1 MYSTIYIFRLVC
13 WTFRY
18 GAVIMCETG
27 ERSRY
32 SDSLRA
38 GRSGVRIPVE
48 ARFSAPVHTGPG
60 AHPASYTGYRVFPG
74 GKTAG
79 AWRWPSTPSSAE
91 VKENV
96 ELYLYSLSGP
106 SWPILG
112 WTLRLPLLWYV
123 ACSMCVVYSVFLFS
137 CGAGW
142 VLKGK
147 ESIKILILIEYG
159 AKGWTGLNVLTI

>member
-1 MYSTIYIFRLVC
+1 
-13 WTFRY
+13 
-18 GAVIMCETG
+18 
-27 ERSRY
+27 
-32 SDSLRA
+32 
-38 GRSGVRIPVE
+38 VE

-147 ESIKILILIEYG
+147 ESIKVEWIKRPHDIVKWQTFVTTVMNIKSLLG
-159 AKGWTGLNVLTI
+159 NAAVSFGK